1 MKILISDFDGT
12 LFINEDDIL
21 KNSKKIKEFRGNGNL
36 FIISTARNYEAIE
49 PACRQYNIEADY
61 FFCDIGSVILDK
73 NGNVL
78 YKKYINIDD
87 RNKIEKILYGYEENL
102 IIKRYGT
109 HGKQDR
115 NIENVIEY
123 KIEGDIENLKTLKKE
138 IDKNLKYSRTQI
150 TEDNKFIIHTS
161 SKDQVIDIFKN
172 ILDVNDN
179 KIITVGDEI
188 DDLDMLKKYNGYRMN
203 KCNEYLLKYNFK
215 CVNSV
220 SELIEIL
227 DK

>member
-138 IDKNLKYSRTQI
+138 IDKNL
-150 TEDNKFIIHTS
+150 
-161 SKDQVIDIFKN
+161 IDE
-172 ILDVNDN
+172 
-179 KIITVGDEI
+179 EI